1 MADSDNPASRLY
13 VQLETIRNRVQTTA
27 SNNTQG
33 IKLRAILAGIVGCKP
48 TETANLYL
56 FLVDLA
62 KLAEKSA
69 NSIQTVP
76 HINHKTYIA
85 PLQKLEED
93 LLSTTIDLSA
103 KAFTTRVLSDVI
115 LLSVR
120 ACADMLSTVYVDTT
134 ISNDEIN
141 GLQKDTDS
149 LLTDVLKINLPPD
162 LKEFLVDCLEKMRQ
176 ALLGYK
182 IRGNQGLKEVIES
195 ALGASFLR
203 RDEIIE
209 QTKNDQE
216 KRKTFERFFALIEKA
231 TKILSLAEKVKTLAA
246 PAITL
251 LLPPK

>member
-13 VQLETIRNRVQTTA
+13 VQLETIRNKVQTTA
-27 SNNTQG
+27 LNNAQG
-33 IKLRAILAGIVGCKP
+33 IKLRAVLAGVVGCKP

-62 KLAEKSA
+62 KLAQKSVD
-69 NSIQTVP
+69 SIQTVP

-103 KAFTTRVLSDVI
+103 KTFTTRVLSDVI

-134 ISNDEIN
+134 ISNNEIN

-149 LLTDVLKINLPPD
+149 LLSDVLKVNLPPD

-209 QTKNDQE
+209 QTKDDQE

-231 TKILSLAEKVKTLAA
+231 TKILSFAEKVKTLAA